1 MKKEIKIALTAVV
14 AVVLLYVGIN
24 FLKGINVFSSTNS
37 YFVKFKNIAGLAV
50 SNPVLVNGYAVG
62 IVRDIQYDYVENGH
76 VLVKVELNENMRMP
90 EGSFAELETSLMGG
104 VTMHIVPG
112 LNPANCLE
120 RGDTILGDMR
130 KGAMEQA
137 GEMLPAVQ
145 KLLPKVDSIMANI
158 NRLTGDSA
166 LMAMVHNLALV
177 TSNLQQT
184 TQQLSV
190 LMAADIP
197 QIVKSVDTL
206 THNLSA
212 ITTDLAQS
220 DIKTTMSSLQST
232 LNNADML
239 TQQLN
244 GLTADLRQR
253 LVSEDN
259 SLGLLLNSRYL
270 YDNLNSTVGSADSLL
285 RDMKD
290 RPGRYIHF
298 SVFGK
303 KND

>member
-1 MKKEIKIALTAVV
+1 MNKEIKIALTAVV

-166 LMAMVHNLALV
+166 LVAMVHNLALV

-220 DIKTTMSSLQST
+220 DIKATMSSLQST
-232 LNNADML
+232 LNNADTL

>member
-166 LMAMVHNLALV
+166 LVAMVHNLALV

-220 DIKTTMSSLQST
+220 DIKATMSSLQST
-232 LNNADML
+232 LSNADTL

>member
-166 LMAMVHNLALV
+166 LVAMVHNLALV

-232 LNNADML
+232 LNNADTL

>member
-166 LMAMVHNLALV
+166 LVAMVHNLALV

-232 LNNADML
+232 LNNADTL

-270 YDNLNSTVGSADSLL
+270 YDNLNNTVGSADSLL

-290 RPGRYIHF
+290 RPRRYIHF

>member
-166 LMAMVHNLALV
+166 LVAMVHNLALV

-206 THNLSA
+206 THNLSV
-212 ITTDLAQS
+212 ISTDLAQS

-232 LNNADML
+232 LSNADTL

-270 YDNLNSTVGSADSLL
+270 YDNLNNTVGCADSLL

>member
-166 LMAMVHNLALV
+166 LVAMVHNLALV

-206 THNLSA
+206 TYNLSA

-232 LNNADML
+232 LNNADTL

-270 YDNLNSTVGSADSLL
+270 YDNLNNTVGSADSLL

>member
-166 LMAMVHNLALV
+166 LVAMVHNLALV

-206 THNLSA
+206 TYNLSV
-212 ITTDLAQS
+212 ISTDLAQS

-232 LNNADML
+232 LNNADTL

-253 LVSEDN
+253 LISEDN

-270 YDNLNSTVGSADSLL
+270 YDNLNNTVGSADSLL

>member
-24 FLKGINVFSSTNS
+24 FLKGINVFTSTNS

-104 VTMHIVPG
+104 VTMHILPG

-166 LMAMVHNLALV
+166 LVAMVHNLALV

-206 THNLSA
+206 THNLSV
-212 ITTDLAQS
+212 ILTDLAQS

-232 LNNADML
+232 LSNADTL

-270 YDNLNSTVGSADSLL
+270 YDNLNNTVGSADSLL

>member
-14 AVVLLYVGIN
+14 AAVLLYVGIN

-166 LMAMVHNLALV
+166 LVAMVHNLALV

-197 QIVKSVDTL
+197 QIVKRVDTL
-206 THNLSA
+206 THNLSV
-212 ITTDLAQS
+212 ISTDLAQS

-232 LNNADML
+232 LNNADTL

-270 YDNLNSTVGSADSLL
+270 YDNLNNTVGSADSLL

>member
-166 LMAMVHNLALV
+166 LVAMVHNLALV

-190 LMAADIP
+190 LMAVDIP

-206 THNLSA
+206 TCNLSA

-232 LNNADML
+232 LNNADTL

-270 YDNLNSTVGSADSLL
+270 YDNLNNTVGSADSLL

>member
-166 LMAMVHNLALV
+166 LVAMVHNLALV

-232 LNNADML
+232 LNNADTL

-244 GLTADLRQR
+244 GLTANLRQR

>member
-14 AVVLLYVGIN
+14 AAVLLYVGIN
-24 FLKGINVFSSTNS
+24 FLKGINVFTSTNS

-166 LMAMVHNLALV
+166 LVAMVHNLALV

-206 THNLSA
+206 THNLSV
-212 ITTDLAQS
+212 ISTDLAQS

-232 LNNADML
+232 LSNADTL

-270 YDNLNSTVGSADSLL
+270 YDNLNNTVGSADSLL

>member
-166 LMAMVHNLALV
+166 LVAMVHNLALV

-232 LNNADML
+232 LNNADTL
-239 TQQLN
+239 TQRLN

>member
-166 LMAMVHNLALV
+166 LVAMVHNLALV

-206 THNLSA
+206 THNLSV
-212 ITTDLAQS
+212 ISTDLAQS

-232 LNNADML
+232 LSNADTL

-270 YDNLNSTVGSADSLL
+270 YDNLNNTVGSADSLL

>member
-14 AVVLLYVGIN
+14 AIVLLYVGIN

-166 LMAMVHNLALV
+166 LVAMVHNLALV

-232 LNNADML
+232 LNNADTL

>member
-166 LMAMVHNLALV
+166 LVAMVHNLALV

-232 LNNADML
+232 LSNADTL

-244 GLTADLRQR
+244 GLTVDLRQR